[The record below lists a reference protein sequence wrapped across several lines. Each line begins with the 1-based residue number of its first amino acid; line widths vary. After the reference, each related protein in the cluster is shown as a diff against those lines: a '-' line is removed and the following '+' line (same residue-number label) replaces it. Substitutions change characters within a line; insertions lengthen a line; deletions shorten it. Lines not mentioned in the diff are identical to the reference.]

1 MSDFFRP
8 PEPPPE
14 PEPAPLQPAWLGPPE
29 NEIGVAV
36 ALRLLLARTEKV
48 AVALTNAAAFST
60 GIEFSLET
68 RLRERDELSDPFGM
82 RGRQHVRGGGDLPD
96 EVLRFGFELADGR
109 RVTNVA
115 RFPGFDEPQEGPV
128 LIQRG
133 GGGGE
138 RFWSFGYWL
147 WPLPPPGSLTAVV
160 EWPSEGIPL
169 TRVELDAAALL
180 EAAAES
186 EQLWPG
192 GGPSPGGGTVGI
204 PQTGP

>member
-1 MSDFFRP
+1 VSDFFRP

-14 PEPAPLQPAWLGPPE
+14 PEPTPLQPAWMGPPE

-48 AVALTNAAAFST
+48 AVALTNAAAFS
-60 GIEFSLET
+60 
-68 RLRERDELSDPFGM
+68 
-82 RGRQHVRGGGDLPD
+82 
-96 EVLRFGFELADGR
+96 
-109 RVTNVA
+109 NVA

>member
-14 PEPAPLQPAWLGPPE
+14 PARAPLQPAWLGPPE

-96 EVLRFGFELADGR
+96 EVLRFGFEPSPVR
-109 RVTNVA
+109 NE
-115 RFPGFDEPQEGPV
+115 DEPAHDRIVQSRRNPRRQADFGCHKLCYARRE
-128 LIQRG
+128 
-133 GGGGE
+133 
-138 RFWSFGYWL
+138 WSASR
-147 WPLPPPGSLTAVV
+147 PRRSA
-160 EWPSEGIPL
+160 
-169 TRVELDAAALL
+169 
-180 EAAAES
+180 
-186 EQLWPG
+186 
-192 GGPSPGGGTVGI
+192 SPARARS
-204 PQTGP
+204 